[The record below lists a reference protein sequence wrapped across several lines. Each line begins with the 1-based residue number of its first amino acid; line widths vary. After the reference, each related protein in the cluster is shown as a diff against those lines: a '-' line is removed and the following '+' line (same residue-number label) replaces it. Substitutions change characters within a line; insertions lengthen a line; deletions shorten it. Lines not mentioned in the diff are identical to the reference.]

1 MDNFLL
7 VEYFRIFK
15 IFVDILIEISGIQPS
30 VSREVYNLLGK

>member
-1 MDNFLL
+1 VDNFLL